1 MKMQVAS
8 KDEIE
13 INIDK
18 IQPRTFHYLN
28 NLVKSNLPEKKA
40 RYGSYARSA
49 VLACDGLTFVCFNL
63 SPHTRHTQTRW
74 QQKEEGSRGGGRAG
88 QEEGLRSGDD
98 TV

>member
-1 MKMQVAS
+1 MYLYACMKMQVAS

-40 RYGSYARSA
+40 RYGS
-49 VLACDGLTFVCFNL
+49 FVMIGRPC
-63 SPHTRHTQTRW
+63 SP
-74 QQKEEGSRGGGRAG
+74 AI
-88 QEEGLRSGDD
+88 D
-98 TV
+98 